1 MPKSHRPSARTAGI
15 DLFKRTELHDAAI
28 AADGARCRQL
38 LAENAN
44 PNVVDTLGWT
54 PLHFAADRQAIEV
67 VDALLAAGATVD
79 ALDKHGNSPL
89 GNAVFSSRGNGL
101 VIERLRAAGADPYLA
116 NLHGVSPLT
125 LARTIANFD
134 VAQFF
139 RDLPVEA

>member
-1 MPKSHRPSARTAGI
+1 MPKSHRPSASSTPTDSFG
-15 DLFKRTELHDAAI
+15 RTELHDAAI
-28 AADGARCRQL
+28 EGDGPRCRQL
-38 LAENAN
+38 LAENTN

-54 PLHFAADRQAIEV
+54 PLHYAAQRQAIEV

-89 GNAVFSSRGNGL
+89 GNAVFSSHGNGL

-116 NLHGVSPLT
+116 NLHGVSPIR

-139 RDLPVEA
+139 EDLPVEA